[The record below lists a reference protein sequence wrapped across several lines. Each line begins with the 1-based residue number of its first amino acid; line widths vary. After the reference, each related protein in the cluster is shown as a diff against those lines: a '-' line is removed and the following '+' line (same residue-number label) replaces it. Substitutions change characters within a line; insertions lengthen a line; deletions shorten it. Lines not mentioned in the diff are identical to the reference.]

1 MTSVTSSGSPEEPE
15 LDEDEVVKFL
25 RRDPTF
31 LDKHPEL
38 LRDLS
43 ISHGSGNAVSL
54 LERQVVLL
62 RAENTEV
69 KTRLEKLVSLARE
82 NEILNRKIHNLVLT
96 LMNAV
101 GPQAIFSSLEQR
113 LANDFSADKVFSY
126 VFAEPAFIDSGEVS
140 EFVGT
145 SSTTRAA
152 FAGVIES
159 ARTVCGP
166 LSAEQRLALFGGEE
180 HDGSAVVMPLN
191 GNGWD
196 GVLIVNSNDTDR
208 YEVDMG
214 TEFLTYLGDVVTLVL
229 DPWVKRPKPG
239 CSGVQQP

>member
-1 MTSVTSSGSPEEPE
+1 MTSVTSSGSTEESA
-15 LDEDEVVKFL
+15 LDDDEVAKFL
-25 RRDPTF
+25 RSDPTF

-43 ISHGSGNAVSL
+43 ISHGSGDAVSL

-62 RAENTEV
+62 RAENAEV
-69 KTRLEKLVSLARE
+69 KTRLEELVSLARE
-82 NEILNRKIHNLVLT
+82 NETLNRKIHDLVLI

-101 GPQAIFSSLEQR
+101 GPQAIFSSLEQC

-126 VFAEPAFIDSGEVS
+126 VFAEPAFIESGEVS

-166 LSAEQRLALFGGEE
+166 LSTEQRMALFGGEE
-180 HDGSAVVMPLN
+180 RDGSAVVMPLN

-196 GVLIVNSNDTDR
+196 GVLVVNSDDTDR
-208 YEVDMG
+208 YEADMG
-214 TEFLTYLGDVVTLVL
+214 TEFLTYLSDVVTLVL

-239 CSGVQQP
+239 

>member
-1 MTSVTSSGSPEEPE
+1 MTSVTSSGSPEESR
-15 LDEDEVVKFL
+15 LDENEVAKFL
-25 RRDPTF
+25 RSDPTF

-43 ISHGSGNAVSL
+43 ISHGSGDAVSL

-62 RAENTEV
+62 RSENTEV
-69 KTRLEKLVSLARE
+69 KTRLEELVSLARE
-82 NEILNRKIHNLVLT
+82 NETLNHKIHDLVLT

-101 GPQAIFSSLEQR
+101 GPQAIFSSLER
-113 LANDFSADKVFSY
+113 CLANDFSADKVFSY
-126 VFAEPAFIDSGEVS
+126 IFAEPAFIDSGEVP

-145 SSTTRAA
+145 SSAKRAA

-166 LSAEQRLALFGGEE
+166 LSAEQRLVLFGGEE
-180 HDGSAVVMPLN
+180 RDGSAVVMPLN

-208 YEVDMG
+208 YEADMG
-214 TEFLTYLGDVVTLVL
+214 TEFLTYLSDVVTLVL
-229 DPWVKRPKPG
+229 DPWVKRPKLR
-239 CSGVQQP
+239 

>member
-1 MTSVTSSGSPEEPE
+1 MTSVTSSGSPEEPG
-15 LDEDEVVKFL
+15 LDEDEVAKFL

-31 LDKHPEL
+31 LDKHPDL

-43 ISHGSGNAVSL
+43 ISHGSGDAVSL

-82 NEILNRKIHNLVLT
+82 NEKLNRKIHNLVLT

-101 GPQAIFSSLEQR
+101 GPQAIFTSLEQR

-126 VFAEPAFIDSGEVS
+126 VFAEPAFIDGGAVS

-208 YEVDMG
+208 YEADMG
-214 TEFLTYLGDVVTLVL
+214 TEFLTYLSDVVTLVL
-229 DPWVKRPKPG
+229 DPWVKRPKP
-239 CSGVQQP
+239 S